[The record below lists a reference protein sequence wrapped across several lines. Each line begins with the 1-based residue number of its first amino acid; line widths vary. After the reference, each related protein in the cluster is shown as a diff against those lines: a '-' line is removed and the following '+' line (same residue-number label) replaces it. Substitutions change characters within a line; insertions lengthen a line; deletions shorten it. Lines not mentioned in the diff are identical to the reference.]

1 MCGAIPVPCEYCGVF
16 YRMMPLCNC
25 AKDEEEE

>member
-16 YRMMPLCNC
+16 YRLMPLCNC
-25 AKDEEEE
+25 ANDEEE